1 MKENFFLNNSYYEG
15 LVQNLYGGSK
25 GCFSL
30 FMHFFYQYNQSCVF
44 DKEYSCC
51 FLTLYELELKN
62 CEILARVLLKMG
74 GDNKYYSNNR
84 KFLSGYSVDYV
95 KDFVQIYLL
104 DVELLEI
111 SMIETK
117 NVVDKIENKEIAE
130 MVRDVLKNKKI
141 ALEILKEKYLKIVK
155 TIKK

>member
-44 DKEYSCC
+44 DKEYSSC

-62 CEILARVLLKMG
+62 CEILAQVLLKMG

-111 SMIETK
+111 SMLETK
-117 NVVDKIENKEIAE
+117 NVIDKIDNKEIVE
-130 MVRDVLKNKKI
+130 MVKIVLKNKKI

-155 TIKK
+155 NN